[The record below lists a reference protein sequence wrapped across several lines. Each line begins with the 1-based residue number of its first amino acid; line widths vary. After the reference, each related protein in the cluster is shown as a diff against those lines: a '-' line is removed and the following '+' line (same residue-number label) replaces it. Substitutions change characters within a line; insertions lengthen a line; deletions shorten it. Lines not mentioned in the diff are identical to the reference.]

1 MEDIYSIIDCFI
13 DRLQGLQYSK
23 RLSGVLSGEA
33 ASYPILKGCA
43 IGLLKHF
50 ACTIVQFRQA

>member
-1 MEDIYSIIDCFI
+1 MGDIYSIIGCFT
-13 DRLQGLQYSK
+13 DWLQELQYSK

-43 IGLLKHF
+43 IGLQKHF
-50 ACTIVQFRQA
+50 ACTIVQFR